1 MPDVGSGMA
10 QGAAMG
16 TAVMPGWGTA
26 IGAGLGAVGSLM
38 GASKASKAQQSAM
51 DQQQQMAQQDL
62 AFRQG
67 VYNRYLGLYGPIEQ
81 QLAAEA
87 QSTQPLDYEQNQ
99 AQIKEQYA
107 NALRNIGT
115 NMGIRGIAGS
125 GLDVGAMRGAALGQA
140 GALSGAYAQGLINR
154 RNLGLGLTGRNQIM
168 QAGSQVPGGFQGLS
182 NMYGGWSG
190 MYGQAAQQGWQNAGM
205 GLGNLAYALQ
215 GINQPRQQ
223 PAIAATNAGLY
234 GNNGGLGMPSALGPS
249 SANIDPSLL
258 SGPTPY

>member
-1 MPDVGSGMA
+1 MA
-10 QGAAMG
+10 AVTAGIAAAGA
-16 TAVMPGWGTA
+16 
-26 IGAGLGAVGSLM
+26 L
-38 GASKASKAQQSAM
+38 ASAYGAQQSAK
-51 DQQQQMAQQDL
+51 AQGQAMSAQERQAQADL

-67 VYNRYLGLYGPIEQ
+67 MYNRYLGLYGPIEQ

-115 NMGIRGIAGS
+115 NMGMRGIAGS

-182 NMYGGWSG
+182 NMYGGWAG

-215 GINQPRQQ
+215 GVNQPRQQ
-223 PAIAATNAGLY
+223 PAMAVTNAGLY
-234 GNNGGLGMPSALGPS
+234 GNNVGLGMPSALGPS

>member
-1 MPDVGSGMA
+1 MA
-10 QGAAMG
+10 AVTAGIAAAGA
-16 TAVMPGWGTA
+16 
-26 IGAGLGAVGSLM
+26 L
-38 GASKASKAQQSAM
+38 ASAYGAQQSAK
-51 DQQQQMAQQDL
+51 AQGQAMSAQERQAQADL

-67 VYNRYLGLYGPIEQ
+67 MYNRYLGLYGPIEQ
-81 QLAAEA
+81 QLATEA

-115 NMGIRGIAGS
+115 NMGMRGIAGS

-154 RNLGLGLTGRNQIM
+154 RNLGLGLTVRNQIM
-168 QAGSQVPGGFQGLS
+168 QAGAQVPGGFQGLS
-182 NMYGGWSG
+182 NMYGGWAG

-223 PAIAATNAGLY
+223 PAMAATNAGLY

-258 SGPTPY
+258 SGPSPY

>member
-1 MPDVGSGMA
+1 MA
-10 QGAAMG
+10 AVTAGIAAAGA
-16 TAVMPGWGTA
+16 
-26 IGAGLGAVGSLM
+26 L
-38 GASKASKAQQSAM
+38 ASAYGAQQSAK
-51 DQQQQMAQQDL
+51 AQGQAMSAQERQAQADL

-67 VYNRYLGLYGPIEQ
+67 MYNRYLGLYGPIEQ
-81 QLAAEA
+81 QLATEA

-115 NMGIRGIAGS
+115 NMGMRGIAGS

-182 NMYGGWSG
+182 NMYGGWAG

-205 GLGNLAYALQ
+205 GLGNLAYGLQ
-215 GINQPRQQ
+215 GINQPKQQ
-223 PAIAATNAGLY
+223 PAMVTTSAGLY

>member
-1 MPDVGSGMA
+1 MA
-10 QGAAMG
+10 AVTAGIAAAGA
-16 TAVMPGWGTA
+16 
-26 IGAGLGAVGSLM
+26 L
-38 GASKASKAQQSAM
+38 ASAYGAQQSAK
-51 DQQQQMAQQDL
+51 AQGQAMSAQERQAQADL

-67 VYNRYLGLYGPIEQ
+67 MYNRYLGLYGPIEQ

-115 NMGIRGIAGS
+115 NMGMRGIAGS

-182 NMYGGWSG
+182 NMYGGWAN
-190 MYGQAAQQGWQNAGM
+190 MYGNAAQQGWQNTGV
-205 GLGNLAYALQ
+205 GLGNLAYGLQ
-215 GINQPRQQ
+215 NMNQPKPYSITGNPNYGPSFANNFGNPVDTVPVAPQQ
-223 PAIAATNAGLY
+223 PA
-234 GNNGGLGMPSALGPS
+234 GGYFNGMPV
-249 SANIDPSLL
+249 
-258 SGPTPY
+258 Y

>member
-1 MPDVGSGMA
+1 MSGVIT
-10 QGAAMG
+10 AAGIG
-16 TAVMPGWGTA
+16 TA
-26 IGAGLGAVGSLM
+26 GSLY
-38 GASKASKAQQSAM
+38 GANKASKAQSSAM
-51 DQQQQMAQQDL
+51 GQQQQMAQQDL

-67 VYNRYLGLYGPIEQ
+67 MYNRYLGLYGPIEQ
-81 QLAAEA
+81 QLASEA

-115 NMGIRGIAGS
+115 NMGMRGIAGS

-140 GALSGAYAQGLINR
+140 GALSGAYAQGLVNR

-182 NMYGGWSG
+182 NMYGNWAG

-205 GLGNLAYALQ
+205 GLGNLAYGLQ
-215 GINQPRQQ
+215 NVNQPQ
-223 PAIAATNAGLY
+223 PFSIT
-234 GNNGGLGMPSALGPS
+234 GNPNSGPS
-249 SANIDPSLL
+249 FANNWGNPV
-258 SGPTPY
+258 PTVPTTPQAPAGGTYNGQPIY